1 MPAGDMDAEYSIGT
15 KNRFLGIDSDM
26 IEDPLE
32 LIRAAQE
39 KPKKEK
45 DLKTKGG
52 KKDLKLAKSNKEK
65 EKSVKIEAPADTP
78 GDGEI
83 FHSV

>member
-26 IEDPLE
+26 IDDPLE

-39 KPKKEK
+39 MPKNEK
-45 DLKTKGG
+45 DLKSKVG
-52 KKDLKLAKSNKEK
+52 KNDLKLAKNSKEK
-65 EKSVKIEAPADTP
+65 EKSVKIEAPAGT
-78 GDGEI
+78 GDGEK

>member
-26 IEDPLE
+26 IDDPLE

-45 DLKTKGG
+45 DLKS
-52 KKDLKLAKSNKEK
+52 AKNSKEK
-65 EKSVKIEAPADTP
+65 EKSVKIEAPAGT
-78 GDGEI
+78 GDGEK